1 MIDNIIFCRLGE
13 DAIKKKQEE
22 EEERM
27 QQEKDQE
34 TTWYHEGPEALR
46 VSRLWIAS
54 EQMHV
59 CTHAC
64 VCAHAYTFFEGTTLK
79 QIVENC
85 FHVMR
90 MEIIP
95 VFFATVPT
103 FAVKCLMKAGPLKQN
118 IKFVDCNLRHLSVKV
133 IN

>member
-1 MIDNIIFCRLGE
+1 MKTSNRTIVSRFGE

-54 EQMHV
+54 EKLNFQFV
-59 CTHAC
+59 RSTSG
-64 VCAHAYTFFEGTTLK
+64 F
-79 QIVENC
+79 
-85 FHVMR
+85 
-90 MEIIP
+90 IIYS
-95 VFFATVPT
+95 
-103 FAVKCLMKAGPLKQN
+103 C
-118 IKFVDCNLRHLSVKV
+118 
-133 IN
+133 